1 MLLWTTPGIN
11 ADLYEAR
18 DGRVCKRLT
27 KYTGKTAPLSDNKN
41 NGRILSGSIN

>member
-18 DGRVCKRLT
+18 QGRVCKRLT
-27 KYTGKTAPLSDNKN
+27 AYTKNTAPLSDNAN
-41 NGRILSGSIN
+41 NGRILGQVN